1 MIFYYD
7 PEDGIRRTNKKLNF
21 VRNLTYNASLFSFDV
36 LRLLFFQSFFLSFPR
51 QKGKGGE
58 RVRRNTERNEII
70 DRARAGK

>member
-36 LRLLFFQSFFLSFPR
+36 LRLLFFQSFPFLSKAKR
-51 QKGKGGE
+51 K
-58 RVRRNTERNEII
+58 RR
-70 DRARAGK
+70 RASKKEYREE